1 MRLPNIYL
9 FLLLLL
15 IRAKHMQNISEST
28 VAMLTKIMVHVLKYR
43 MNRNDP
49 NLRLFCHG
57 EVFDSSLTVVEY

>member
-43 MNRNDP
+43 MNP